1 MLYLCFCVVL
11 FFTAFRDRDVAAFL
25 VEGGGVDVTRMR
37 GRGFDWAGLGW
48 AAGYELYAV
57 VVTCSYGIG
66 FVVVI

>member
-1 MLYLCFCVVL
+1 M
-11 FFTAFRDRDVAAFL
+11 

-48 AAGYELYAV
+48 AAGYEFYAV

-66 FVVVI
+66 FMMVI